1 MIIFLIQ
8 VSLWP
13 NDVQCNNLHRRI
25 NHSVLIP
32 QLDLVSEYM
41 FFSLQ
46 LHNFLEV
53 RVHIEVVEISV
64 QHIMAEFIVILYRM
78 REKCNEISIG

>member
-1 MIIFLIQ
+1 
-8 VSLWP
+8 
-13 NDVQCNNLHRRI
+13 
-25 NHSVLIP
+25 
-32 QLDLVSEYM
+32 M